1 MSFFRRRDNS
11 DKSRDGDDTRM
22 VVENISDISDEIF
35 SDGLNSPALA
45 KMFFNCLRNIENQV
59 KDLCLFQEETT
70 KNNIK
75 VTESLTSMSKKLDNL
90 EKSLKEKDEEI
101 ENLENKIQLLD
112 ERNQDLLT
120 ENKDISDRL
129 DDLEQYSRRNCLLL
143 HGVREDDDE
152 NTDEIILST
161 IATEI
166 GINITEQDIDRTH
179 RLGRPNRRDG
189 KPRPI
194 IVKFSR
200 YNVRNKVYQY
210 KRNLKGKRY
219 LITESLTS
227 HRMRLFKEA
236 QQEYGIT
243 NVWTSDGR
251 ILYKFQNK
259 VSLYKS

>member
-22 VVENISDISDEIF
+22 VVENISEISDEIF

-45 KMFFNCLRNIENQV
+45 KIFFNCLRNIENQV
-59 KDLCLFQEETT
+59 KDLVLFQEETI

-75 VTESLTSMSKKLDNL
+75 VTESLKSMSEKFDKLE
-90 EKSLKEKDEEI
+90 EKLKEKDEKI
-101 ENLENKIQLLD
+101 EGLERKNKLLN
-112 ERNQDLLT
+112 EKNQDLT
-120 ENKDISDRL
+120 DRL

-143 HGVREDDDE
+143 HGVREDEEE

-166 GINITEQDIDRTH
+166 GININEEDIDRTH
-179 RLGRPNRRDG
+179 RLGKPNRRDG

-194 IVKFSR
+194 IVKFTR
-200 YNVRNKVYQY
+200 YNVRNKVYAY
-210 KRNLKGKRY
+210 KRNLKGKKY

-227 HRMRLFKEA
+227 NRMKLLLEA
-236 QQEYGIT
+236 QQKYGVR

-251 ILYKFQNK
+251 ILYKVDNK